1 MVERKFPDLADHYLV
16 RVCEMFLDR
25 RSTRQ
30 IADWLNQEFRRE
42 GIHYAVT
49 REQIYALINDA
60 RRRGYFSLHPPLNM
74 ILARRLAEVY
84 LDGSD
89 VGESRIA
96 VVSARGPSALDHVA
110 SEAAALTLRLI
121 QEVGRVKKQVHLGL
135 GAGSTTLR
143 IARHLATLLRAEP
156 KLPHLVLH
164 ALSTGTRVDD
174 PRTASVAFFTLF
186 DHPGMRLNYVGL
198 FAPPVVR
205 SRDYGRVKEQP
216 GVSKSFAVANEIDIV
231 LTSLGS
237 ASDEH
242 AAFNRFLEDYA
253 EDIQLLTHNG
263 WVGDVQYRPYSS
275 TGPILQETSVRTVTL
290 FELQD
295 LLRLA
300 RTRNKYVVVVSGP
313 CGECGR
319 PRSDALRPLLTV
331 PDLAVWSHLVMDM
344 ETAQELLPA
353 SLPMTW

>member
-1 MVERKFPDLADHYLV
+1 MAERKFPYLADHYLV
-16 RVCEMFLDR
+16 NVCEMFLNR

-30 IADWLNQEFRRE
+30 IADWLNRE
-42 GIHYAVT
+42 LRKEGVSGVVT
-49 REQIYALINDA
+49 REQIYALISDA
-60 RRRGYFSLHPPLNM
+60 RRRGYFALHPPVNM
-74 ILARRLAEVY
+74 ILARRLVEVY
-84 LDGSD
+84 KGGDQEM
-89 VGESRIA
+89 VNRIA
-96 VVSARGPSALDHVA
+96 VVNARGPSAVDHVA
-110 SEAAALTLRLI
+110 SEAATLTLRLI
-121 QEVGRVKKQVHLGL
+121 KELGRVKKHVHIGL

-143 IARHLATLLRAEP
+143 IARHLATLLRAEA

-186 DHPGMRLNYVGL
+186 DHPGITINYVGL

-216 GVSKSFAVANEIDIV
+216 GVSKSFAVADEIDIV

-237 ASDEH
+237 ASDAH

-253 EDIQLLTHNG
+253 DDIHLLKRNG
-263 WVGDVQYRPYSS
+263 WIGDVQYRPYSS

-290 FELQD
+290 FELQG
-295 LLRLA
+295 LVRLA
-300 RTRNKYVVVVSGP
+300 HTPNKHVVVVSGP
-313 CGECGR
+313 CGQCGR

-344 ETAQELLPA
+344 ETAQELLP
-353 SLPMTW
+353 T